1 MSIGI
6 NFHRSLPLIIFSESE
21 NIIIKMQALLNLPAT
36 ITAARTKMTF
46 MAERRGWSCRWDW
59 PLYVKSVLI
68 YTAASQR
75 RVLIG
80 HSVTKSY
87 QRSARYKRPYT
98 WTNPQETHLSLMSAV
113 SDLLRWGLTNNK
125 EEITDL
131 SHFDYFMVSH

>member
-1 MSIGI
+1 M
-6 NFHRSLPLIIFSESE
+6 RLTTLCEECPL
-21 NIIIKMQALLNLPAT
+21 
-36 ITAARTKMTF
+36 
-46 MAERRGWSCRWDW
+46 
-59 PLYVKSVLI
+59 
-68 YTAASQR
+68 YTAASQI

-87 QRSARYKRPYT
+87 HRSARYKRPYT